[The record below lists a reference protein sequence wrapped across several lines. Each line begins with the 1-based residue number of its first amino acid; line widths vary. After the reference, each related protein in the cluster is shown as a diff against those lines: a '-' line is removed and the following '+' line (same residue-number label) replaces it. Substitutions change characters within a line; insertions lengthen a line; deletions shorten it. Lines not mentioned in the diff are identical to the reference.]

1 MRAALAAA
9 CTYLLSLT
17 VLNSSA
23 GAPRDIGHTQ
33 HWRCA
38 TIARPSVGNAIE
50 KSHVSADRGAIFFS
64 LASKWLGSRTSTH
77 RAIHDKLD

>member
-9 CTYLLSLT
+9 CTYRPIEFLHLCD
-17 VLNSSA
+17 A
-23 GAPRDIGHTQ
+23 Q

-64 LASKWLGSRTSTH
+64 LASKWLGSRSTSTH